1 MVYVIGACIL
11 NYMDITLLIEL
22 GCGVASFLLT
32 LLMLQ
37 RTHYATTVM
46 VTLGTVIPVYL
57 FLVFAMALG
66 NKL

>member
-1 MVYVIGACIL
+1 
-11 NYMDITLLIEL
+11 MDITLFIQL
-22 GCGVASFLLT
+22 GCGGASFVLT

-37 RTHYATTVM
+37 LTHYATTVM

-57 FLVFAMALG
+57 FLVFTMAPG